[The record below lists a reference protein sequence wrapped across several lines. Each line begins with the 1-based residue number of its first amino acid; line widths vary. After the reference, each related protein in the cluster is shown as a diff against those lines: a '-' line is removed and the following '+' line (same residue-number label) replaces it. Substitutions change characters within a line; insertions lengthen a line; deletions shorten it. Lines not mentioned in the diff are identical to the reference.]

1 MIFMNDE
8 KKKIPVP
15 DPFDE
20 GLENVSSATEMTGLI
35 PANPDEET
43 IFSYEKLF
51 PYLPD
56 YK

>member
-1 MIFMNDE
+1 MNDE
-8 KKKIPVP
+8 NKKIPVP

-20 GLENVSSATEMTGLI
+20 GWENVSSATEMTGLI